1 MKLQILDITRNI
13 FHDPY
18 DFFNLTAHVGGRPYW
33 LEYLEPYCK
42 DIGVEINLLSFEE
55 LDLTKPWFLT
65 LAPNS
70 WNWTERTENLIE
82 YLPKNIAEHLMY
94 GNCYLLLNHECESFT
109 IKFFKDIHN
118 MLTYSNL
125 SAKKVLYL
133 VGAADAK
140 EVYDKFAAD
149 NKISKENQIKILT
162 SFHVFRRLDFNPDD
176 FQYDRTV
183 PKQRKFLSLNR
194 TARIHRVML
203 VSLLAHYDLLDQG
216 FISLGLE
223 QNEIEHAL
231 HDLNQIPV
239 YRDFRNKVYDG
250 FEKIKPLIPMHVDQ
264 INLQENQ
271 FKVNSLSS
279 DFYQN
284 TYFSVV
290 TSTFALSKEEP
301 SVGFTEKEIK
311 PILYKHPFL
320 INNLPGALKHLRS
333 MGFLTFGKWFDESYD
348 EELDDFERMH
358 KLVLEIKRLSVI
370 PNRMWDKMLRE
381 MEPILL
387 HNYNILV
394 KYNVEHIFFNS
405 NLKDL
410 LYYVN

>member
-1 MKLQILDITRNI
+1 L
-13 FHDPY
+13 
-18 DFFNLTAHVGGRPYW
+18 FNLTAHEGGRPYW
-33 LEYLEPYCK
+33 LDYFKPYCD
-42 DIGVEINLLSFEE
+42 DIGVDVNIMSFEE
-55 LDLTKPWFLT
+55 LDLNKPWFLS

-70 WNWTERTENLIE
+70 WNWTNFTESLLD
-82 YLPKNIAEHLMY
+82 YLPKNIAEHLLK
-94 GNCYLLLNHECESFT
+94 GNGYLLLNHECESFT
-109 IKFFKDIHN
+109 NKFYCEIHN
-118 MLTYSNL
+118 MLIRSKLDAN
-125 SAKKVLYL
+125 KVLYM
-133 VGAADAK
+133 VGAADAEK
-140 EVYDKFAAD
+140 VYEKFAND
-149 NKISKENQIKILT
+149 NKIPKENRIKILT
-162 SFHVFRRLDFNPDD
+162 SFHVFRRLDFNEDD

-194 TARIHRVML
+194 TARTHRVML
-203 VSLLAHYDLLDQG
+203 VSLLAHYNLLDQG
-216 FISLGLE
+216 YVSLGLE
-223 QNEIEHAL
+223 PNDIEHSL
-231 HDLNQIPV
+231 SDLNQIPI
-239 YRDFRNKVYDG
+239 YRDFRDKIYDG

-279 DFYQN
+279 DFYQK
-284 TYFSVV
+284 TYFSIV
-290 TSTFALSKEEP
+290 TSTFSLSKEEP

-348 EELDDFERMH
+348 DEIDDFERMH

-410 LYYVN
+410 LYYAN

>member
-13 FHDPY
+13 FHDPR
-18 DFFNLTAHVGGRPYW
+18 DLFNMTAHRGGRPFW
-33 LEYLEPYCK
+33 LDYLKPYCD
-42 DIGVEINLLSFEE
+42 DIGVEVSVVSFEE
-55 LDLTKPWFLT
+55 LDLSKPWFIS

-70 WNWTERTENLIE
+70 WNWTDFTDDLMTYLPENLSHE
-82 YLPKNIAEHLMY
+82 LLN
-94 GNCYLLLNHECESFT
+94 GNAYLLLNHECESFT
-109 IKFFKDIHN
+109 NKFFKEIHK
-118 MLTYSNL
+118 MLTRCKLKAN
-125 SAKKVLYL
+125 KVLYM
-133 VGAADAK
+133 VGAADAVG
-140 EVYDKFAAD
+140 VYEKFASE
-149 NKISKENQIKILT
+149 NKISKEKRIKILI
-162 SFHVFRRLDFNPDD
+162 SFHVFRRLDFDLYD
-176 FQYDRTV
+176 FTYDNAV
-183 PKQRKFLSLNR
+183 PKQKKFLSLNR

-223 QNEIEHAL
+223 PNNIEHAL
-231 HDLNQIPV
+231 SDLNRIPI
-239 YRDFRNKVYDG
+239 YRDFRHIVYDG
-250 FEKIKPLIPMHVDQ
+250 FEKIKPIIPMHIDQ

-271 FKVNSLSS
+271 FQVNSLSN
-279 DFYQN
+279 DFYQK

-290 TSTFALSKEEP
+290 TSTFSLHNEEP

-311 PILYKHPFL
+311 PILFKHPFL
-320 INNLPGALKHLRS
+320 INNLPGALKHLQS
-333 MGFLTFGKWFDESYD
+333 MGFLTFSKWFDESYD
-348 EELDDFERMH
+348 DEVDDFERMH
-358 KLVLEIKRLSVI
+358 KLVLEIKRLSSI
-370 PNRMWDKMLRE
+370 PNEQWDQMLKE